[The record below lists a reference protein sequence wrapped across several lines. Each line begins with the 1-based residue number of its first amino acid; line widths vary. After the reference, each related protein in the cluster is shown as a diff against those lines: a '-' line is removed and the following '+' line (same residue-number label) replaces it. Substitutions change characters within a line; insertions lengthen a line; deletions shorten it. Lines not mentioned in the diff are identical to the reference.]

1 LPGVFDRQSLTTQQL
16 LQALIPTIA
25 TAITGLAG
33 WAAFV
38 IFGKR
43 RRDNGE
49 PGSQPALAA
58 VGFEAD
64 AAPGLRV
71 VDESFIPR
79 WRRPSLQQVRKTDPL
94 RAVAQAPTLS
104 FEAAGIRP
112 LENFERRT
120 IGYRLVRLLDS
131 PDEVRSQEMG
141 VLDQGDE
148 VQLLQRQGVYWFVLC
163 PDGRQGWVHRMV
175 LADRPVA
182 NAEQSEREPIDSVV
196 ASEAARPI
204 DSLEEP
210 GTSGLLEAYIKAR
223 GEVLR
228 TLSDVQPVVEAPAE
242 AAVAADRTEL
252 DASAAS
258 PTAVEQPSA
267 EQAPAAKPGHA
278 GERYSGR
285 KREGTRKAS
294 TASRPGAKSRRPSR

>member
-1 LPGVFDRQSLTTQQL
+1 MTTQQL
-16 LQALIPTIA
+16 LQALLPTFA
-25 TAITGLAG
+25 TAITGLLG
-33 WAAFV
+33 WGAFV

-58 VGFEAD
+58 AGFQPD
-64 AAPGLRV
+64 VAPARRS
-71 VDESFIPR
+71 VDEALMPR

-112 LENFERRT
+112 LEDFERRT

-131 PDEVRSQEMG
+131 PDELRSQEIG

-175 LADRPVA
+175 LADRPVT
-182 NAEQSEREPIDSVV
+182 EGEPPEGQPTDGVV
-196 ASEAARPI
+196 ASEVARPT
-204 DSLEEP
+204 DDLEEP
-210 GTSGLLEAYIKAR
+210 GTDGLLEAYIKAR
-223 GEVLR
+223 GEVHR
-228 TLSDVQPVVEAPAE
+228 SQSEDQPVVEAPAE
-242 AAVAADRTEL
+242 AAVAAEHPEP

-258 PTAVEQPSA
+258 LTAVEQPSA
-267 EQAPAAKPGHA
+267 EQAPAAEPGHA

-285 KREGTRKAS
+285 KREGTRKAA
-294 TASRPGAKSRRPSR
+294 TGSRPGAKSRRPSR